1 MSIEMSSE
9 NKEYKYEEKVVTAA
23 PTSAEVVC
31 DKCQAV
37 LSNASLLSQHNAEVH
52 NFVEKKEGEG
62 KEGVA
67 AATSGTTTTT
77 ATTKTATK

>member
-23 PTSAEVVC
+23 PSSSEVVC

-52 NFVEKKEGEG
+52 NFVEKKEG
-62 KEGVA
+62 VA
-67 AATSGTTTTT
+67 AATSGTTSGTTTTT